1 MPPKKGSG
9 EPYQEPK
16 KRPETIEDL
25 GGVGPAT
32 AEKLR
37 ELGYHT
43 IESLATATINEL
55 VPAGISEKQAAK
67 IISQARE
74 SISIE
79 FIHADELVKMRQNVA
94 RLTTGSKTIDDLLG
108 GGLETQTITEFYGQY
123 GVGKSILCHQLCVN
137 VQLPVESGGLE
148 GGALYIDT
156 EQTFRPEWIVRISK
170 HLGLD
175 PDKVAQNIIYS
186 EAYNSDHQILLLD
199 KADQIIKE
207 NNIRLIIVD
216 SLTAHFRSEY
226 LGREMLAERQQK
238 LNKHMHR
245 LTRLARVFNTVAVV
259 TNQVMARPDAFFTIA
274 VEAAGGH
281 IVAHTCLHPDTLV
294 QLADGSIE
302 KISRVH
308 NPSKL
313 MSVDLKKTL
322 QTERGRCDGVWE
334 TELPEILRIN
344 AGFEVRASP
353 NHRFFKLHDIDVIEV
368 HAKDLKVGDYVACIR
383 KMEIEGTPQRIL
395 KHEQN
400 TCIPTELSPD
410 LSQILGYILGCG
422 NIIGGDIVLF
432 DKNLS
437 VIEFYRR
444 KVSETFNLNC
454 RISRRRRGKYWL
466 RIESGEAT
474 DLLKK
479 LSCEW
484 NKIIPKSPRECV
496 ASFIKG
502 FADARGYVSNSLRLI
517 HREKNIL
524 EILQLLML
532 RFTVK
537 STIHRIKD
545 AWSLHI
551 SEAVSLINFIEN
563 IGLTDKDKIRRL
575 VLKTKNIRIKSDV
588 IPVSA
593 EILRGLARY
602 FGVTPCELP
611 KPIGNRF
618 MGRLQ
623 LAEYVRT
630 IKSSPNWDRAPR
642 EVVDKVMKLERLVE
656 SPLGWE
662 KVKSIV
668 REPSDSPVYDIS
680 VSPHANFI
688 ANGLLV
694 HNSHTRVFLRRTA
707 NSPIR
712 IARLVSSPYLPEG
725 ERLFKITEN
734 GIEDVDEKEYS
745 GRR

>member
-1 MPPKKGSG
+1 MPQKKGSG
-9 EPYQEPK
+9 DAYQEPK

-94 RLTTGSKTIDDLLG
+94 RLTTGSKTIDELLG

-137 VQLPVESGGLE
+137 VQLPVDRGGLE

-313 MSVDLKKTL
+313 MSVDLKQTL
-322 QTERGRCDGVWE
+322 QTEGGRCEGVWK
-334 TELPEILRIN
+334 TELPEVLRIN

-353 NHRFFKLHDIDVIEV
+353 NHRFFKLNGLDVIEV
-368 HAKDLKVGDYVACIR
+368 HAKDLKVGDYLACIR
-383 KMEIEGTPQRIL
+383 RLDIEGAPQRIL
-395 KHEQN
+395 KYEQN
-400 TCIPTELSPD
+400 KCTPIELSPN
-410 LSQILGYILGCG
+410 LSQMLGYLLGCG
-422 NIIGGDIVLF
+422 KRVGGDIVLF

-437 VIEFYRR
+437 VLNSYRR
-444 KVSETFNLNC
+444 KISETFNLNC
-454 RISRRRRGKYWL
+454 GISRRSGKYFL

-484 NKIIPKSPRECV
+484 DQIIPKSPRECV

-502 FADARGYVSNSLRLI
+502 FADARGYVSKSLRLI
-517 HREKNIL
+517 HKEKNIL

-537 STIHRIKD
+537 SSIHRIKNM
-545 AWSLHI
+545 WSLHI
-551 SEAVSLINFIEN
+551 SEAMSLNNFIEK
-563 IGLTDKDKIRRL
+563 IGLTDEGKVRRL
-575 VLKTKNIRIKSDV
+575 IERTKNIKVNSDV
-588 IPVSA
+588 IPVRK
-593 EILRGLARY
+593 EILEDLARY
-602 FGVTPCELP
+602 FGVTFHKLA
-611 KPIGNRF
+611 KPVGNRL
-618 MGRLQ
+618 MERLQ
-623 LAEYVRT
+623 LAEYLRRV
-630 IKSSPNWDRAPR
+630 KSSPNWERAPR
-642 EVVDKVMKLERLVE
+642 EVVDNVMKLERLVE

-662 KVKSIV
+662 RVKSIV